1 MTVRVGESTVFVGST
16 PRGIRRQHFRELS
29 RTHDHVSEVEFAE
42 LVLRS
47 SLEERVDKLKQFY
60 VGRDPSLASLGIF
73 TSSGTAGNLGLS
85 GQSRGHDTKKLKSNE
100 TDSDISK
107 PREFRRKRV
116 KTGSKKRALSTR
128 IQTPPPKERIE
139 ESCGGEFEVPG
150 LTSGRAI
157 TNETKMQH
165 RKDSGER
172 SETETFAQLKAA
184 KEDLTLKPEIHEDEK
199 SELLDQTNQ
208 WKKESLVTSPVSSR
222 TGKRTSLSSAHCLS
236 GITKSAAKHTSYAA
250 SLLDE
255 IIPTGD
261 YEPRPGQLDGDDRS
275 TTIHK
280 VQQRLNRTSVLDEL
294 I

>member
-1 MTVRVGESTVFVGST
+1 MTVRVGKSTVFVGST

-29 RTHDHVSEVEFAE
+29 RAHDHVSEVEFAE

-47 SLEERVDKLKQFY
+47 SLEEREEKLKQFY
-60 VGRDPSLASLGIF
+60 VGRHPSLASLGIF

-107 PREFRRKRV
+107 PREFCRKRV

-128 IQTPPPKERIE
+128 IQTPPEERIE

-157 TNETKMQH
+157 TNETKTQH

-199 SELLDQTNQ
+199 SELLGQTNQ
-208 WKKESLVTSPVSSR
+208 WKKESLLTSPASSR
-222 TGKRTSLSSAHCLS
+222 TEKRTSLSGAHCLS
-236 GITKSAAKHTSYAA
+236 GITKAASKHTSYAA

-261 YEPRPGQLDGDDRS
+261 YEPPPGQPEGDDRS

-280 VQQRLNRTSVLDEL
+280 VQRRLNRTSVLDEL

>member
-29 RTHDHVSEVEFAE
+29 RAHEHVSEVEFAE

-47 SLEERVDKLKQFY
+47 SLEEREEKLKQFY
-60 VGRDPSLASLGIF
+60 VGRHPSLASLGIF

-128 IQTPPPKERIE
+128 IQTPPEERIE

-208 WKKESLVTSPVSSR
+208 WKKESLLTSPVSSR
-222 TGKRTSLSSAHCLS
+222 TEKRTSLSSAHCLS
-236 GITKSAAKHTSYAA
+236 GVTKAASKHTSYAA

-261 YEPRPGQLDGDDRS
+261 YEPPPGQPDGDDRS
-275 TTIHK
+275 TIHK